1 MPMGKSSAA
10 RRLAKLGCIATI
22 SLAGLLAC
30 SKPADKV
37 EPVLLVEGLRVQ
49 AAGRDVGVTYSG
61 TVQSR
66 YETILSFRV
75 PGKIVERRVE
85 VGDRVRANDVIA
97 RIDPRDYQ
105 LAAENAR
112 AQIAAAK
119 SDYDQAQADAVR
131 FAALLEKKFISP
143 ADFER
148 RQAAATSAKAR
159 LDAARSQS
167 AVAENQSVYTTLR
180 ADSDGAITA
189 IDAEVGQVVTAGAPI
204 VHLSRAG
211 NKEVTIHV
219 PENRLDAVQQA
230 KSMSVLLWALPEK
243 SFRGKVR
250 EVAAATDPGTR
261 TYPVRVAIEDA
272 DESVRLG
279 MTAKVTLSAPAPS
292 ALYVPITAIQRAAPA
307 ETAVWVVRDDGSVE
321 KRPVRIGDFVG
332 ADVAVTD
339 GLRAGEVIVT
349 LGANKLHAGQ
359 KVRVRGQP
367 T

>member
-1 MPMGKSSAA
+1 MPIRESAEKA
-10 RRLAKLGCIATI
+10 SLATRFGCIAMI
-22 SLAGLLAC
+22 SLAGLAAC

-37 EPVLLVEGLRVQ
+37 EPPLLVEGLRVQ
-49 AAGRDVGVTYSG
+49 AAARDVGVAYAG

-75 PGKIVERRVE
+75 PGKIIERRVE

-159 LDAARSQS
+159 LDAARSQF
-167 AVAENQSVYTTLR
+167 AVAENQSAYTTLR

-189 IDAEVGQVVTAGAPI
+189 ADAEVGQVVTAGAPV
-204 VHLSRAG
+204 VHLSRSG

-219 PENRLDAVQQA
+219 PENRLDALQQT
-230 KSMSVLLWALPEK
+230 KSMTVLLWALPEK
-243 SFRGKVR
+243 SFHGKVR
-250 EVAAATDPGTR
+250 EIAAAADAGTR
-261 TYPVRVAIEDA
+261 TYPVRVTIEDA

-279 MTAKVTLSAPAPS
+279 MTAKVTLAARTAPALYIPVG
-292 ALYVPITAIQRAAPA
+292 ALQRAGAD
-307 ETAVWVVRDDGSVE
+307 TAVWVVRADSSVE
-321 KRPVRIGDFVG
+321 QRPVRVGEFVG
-332 ADVAVTD
+332 AEVAVTD

-349 LGANKLHAGQ
+349 AGANKLHAGQ